1 MFVKKD
7 LLLKVWARSL
17 GNTNRRRAPVA
28 NQIVGHKLPPK
39 RSRARG
45 RPYAYHHR
53 RTIAFVAP
61 TPAPTA
67 EILAFPVAR

>member
-17 GNTNRRRAPVA
+17 GNVQRRRPLLPS
-28 NQIVGHKLPPK
+28 QIVGHKMPPK
-39 RSRARG
+39 RVRPQG

-53 RTIAFVAP
+53 RTVAYVARNP
-61 TPAPTA
+61 KPSA
-67 EILAFPVAR
+67 EILAFPATR